1 VTSPQALVAGF
12 AALATRGKSMLVP
25 AAGTPRIHS
34 PGDGS
39 KVCVILSPHPDDE
52 CINGGLP
59 LRLLREGG
67 WRVVNLAVT
76 HGSNPDRQLARARE
90 LQAACAVLGF
100 ENVLLA
106 ERGLMRVSAQ
116 TRVENPT
123 HWQACVALVA
133 GKLQALKPDLLMC
146 PHPRD
151 AQAAHVGTW
160 HLAMDA
166 LARMPSEYAP
176 LVAYTEYWST
186 MESPNLMLE
195 LREEDLADL
204 LVALTQHVGEV
215 SRNPYHMTVPAW
227 MMDNVRRGAERV
239 GLPGASAPDFTF
251 AVLHQMQRWD
261 GGQLRPAWSGGR
273 FVSVQHVME
282 GVG

>member
-1 VTSPQALVAGF
+1 MTTPKDLVAAF
-12 AALATRGKSMLVP
+12 AAVAQRGKAMTVP
-25 AAGTPRIHS
+25 AHAAPRVAS
-34 PGDGS
+34 VQASG
-39 KVCVILSPHPDDE
+39 KCCVILSPHPDDE

-67 WRVVNLAVT
+67 WRVVNVAVT
-76 HGSNPDRQLARARE
+76 HGSNPDRQLARAAE

-100 ENVLLA
+100 EYVLLA
-106 ERGLMRVSAQ
+106 ERGLLRVSAK
-116 TRVENPT
+116 TRTEEPA
-123 HWQACVALVA
+123 HWQTCVDQVLHQ
-133 GKLQALKPDLLMC
+133 LQALKPDLVMC

-151 AQAAHVGTW
+151 AQPAHIGTW
-160 HLAMDA
+160 HLAMDV
-166 LARMPSEYAP
+166 LARMPGDYSP

-186 MESPNLMLE
+186 MDSPNLMLE
-195 LREEDLADL
+195 MGEDDLADL

-239 GLPGASAPDFTF
+239 GLPGAGAPDFTF
-251 AVLHQMQRWD
+251 AVLHQMQRWRA
-261 GGQLRPAWSGGR
+261 GQLVPAWSGGR
-273 FVSVQHVME
+273 FINVQHGME